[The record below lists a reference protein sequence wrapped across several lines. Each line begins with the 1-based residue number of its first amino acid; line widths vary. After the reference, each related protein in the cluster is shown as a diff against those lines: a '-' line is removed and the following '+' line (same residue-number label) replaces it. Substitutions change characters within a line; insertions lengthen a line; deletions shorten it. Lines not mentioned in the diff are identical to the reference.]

1 MIQALTPNGTNYPL
15 HIGSLPRRSRRGQH
29 FVDAHVSHLFSELI
43 AEDSIAVAHQVAR
56 DLVKGECF
64 PQLLPCPLRGGV
76 GRHIA
81 VNNATP
87 VMGQY
92 QKHVKNLETD
102 GGHSKEVDGDH
113 LREVVPEESA
123 PGLRRRLAAAHHVLA
138 HTGLTD
144 VDAEFE
150 QFTVDAGCTP
160 PGILPAHLA
169 DQVSNLARNE
179 RPSRLAAADLPGPE
193 PAKAGAMPGYDR
205 LGLNYGQRRAPVPPN
220 AGEKDP
226 QPAVPSGQFRAFCRR
241 PLKHADLMA
250 QSEVLEFEG
259 SARAENSKQSGE
271 ECREKNEHRRKV
283 YESSI
288 NGSRSDISRFSRAT
302 VPTGTDATVA
312 AAAPRRPRSLTT
324 PAGSAAPAATARAAW
339 RPACRSSAAA

>member
-92 QKHVKNLETD
+92 QKHVKNLEMD

-123 PGLRRRLAAAHHVLA
+123 PGLRRRLAAAHHVFA
-138 HTGLTD
+138 HAGLTD
-144 VDAEFE
+144 VDAELE
-150 QFTVDAGCTP
+150 QFTMDARCTP

-169 DQVSNLARNE
+169 DQVSGLARNE
-179 RPSRLAAADLPGPE
+179 RPSRLAAAHLPGPE
-193 PAKAGAMPGYDR
+193 QGESRHDARPPPSRAEPWPAPSASPAKRGRERPTTCGPQRSISGVLSSTAEARRFDDAKPDSLVR
-205 LGLNYGQRRAPVPPN
+205 GQRA
-220 AGEKDP
+220 
-226 QPAVPSGQFRAFCRR
+226 
-241 PLKHADLMA
+241 
-250 QSEVLEFEG
+250 SE
-259 SARAENSKQSGE
+259 R
-271 ECREKNEHRRKV
+271 
-283 YESSI
+283 
-288 NGSRSDISRFSRAT
+288 
-302 VPTGTDATVA
+302 
-312 AAAPRRPRSLTT
+312 
-324 PAGSAAPAATARAAW
+324 
-339 RPACRSSAAA
+339 